1 MHITGLLG
9 MPRRVYTYPAELGWD
24 GLNLTSTVRAFF
36 IAAGVLIFLI
46 DLVRNFRPF
55 TGDSAGDVW
64 EAGTLEWLPSGLY
77 QTRRIPIVDSREP
90 PWDQPNLAADV
101 EQGRYYR
108 SEEQTSE
115 LQSLLRIS

>member
-24 GLNLTSTVRAFF
+24 GLNLTSTVGAFV

-77 QTRRIPIVDSREP
+77 QTHSIPIVDSLEP
-90 PWDQPNLAADV
+90 LWDQPNLAEDTKAKRRGGKERV
-101 EQGRYYR
+101 STCIYR
-108 SEEQTSE
+108 GSPY
-115 LQSLLRIS
+115 